1 MFIVIYLMPA
11 LALLIILDGIREPF
25 IKKETKKLLSQ
36 YYSSDPEL
44 NLFFNKFIETYSQYY
59 ETIFQK
65 NEIYKRIFI
74 AEALM
79 AYSITTISLYKFK
92 YNSEISISLI
102 KGIKDIVIKK
112 ISILIPTIST
122 QYIESC
128 YISREKQYKI
138 FFQNVINRLFL
149 TENKINKLY
158 HRIFFMTILNT
169 KIFYDKDISYFE
181 HTPNAIP
188 LINEKIF
195 NNIDFSTID
204 IKTENKNFLKMT
216 YSIYTDCNSLTE
228 KLNNLLKEENILSK
242 KLRKII

>member
-1 MFIVIYLMPA
+1 
-11 LALLIILDGIREPF
+11 
-25 IKKETKKLLSQ
+25 
-36 YYSSDPEL
+36 
-44 NLFFNKFIETYSQYY
+44 
-59 ETIFQK
+59 
-65 NEIYKRIFI
+65 
-74 AEALM
+74 
-79 AYSITTISLYKFK
+79 
-92 YNSEISISLI
+92 
-102 KGIKDIVIKK
+102 
-112 ISILIPTIST
+112 
-122 QYIESC
+122 
-128 YISREKQYKI
+128 
-138 FFQNVINRLFL
+138 
-149 TENKINKLY
+149 
-158 HRIFFMTILNT
+158 MTILNT